1 VLFDGRCTAAAPA
14 LGPTNG
20 IGSNAYAGALPPA
33 GNGNSPGDQFALAG
47 TGKNAVNS
55 VNP

>member
-1 VLFDGRCTAAAPA
+1 MVGAPQLRRRQGRRTAP
-14 LGPTNG
+14 
-20 IGSNAYAGALPPA
+20 GSNAYAGALPPA

-47 TGKNAVNS
+47 PGKSAVNS